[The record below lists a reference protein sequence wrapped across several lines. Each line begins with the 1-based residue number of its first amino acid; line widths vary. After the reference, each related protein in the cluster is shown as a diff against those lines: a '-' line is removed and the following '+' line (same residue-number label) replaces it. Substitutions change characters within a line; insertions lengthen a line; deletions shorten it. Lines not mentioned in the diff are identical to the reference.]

1 MTQRLQII
9 LAVALMLILLM
20 LVNRVRKEKLD
31 LKYALPWI
39 TLLVGLLVIDAFPGI
54 TEWLAS
60 VMGIALPINMLMLLG
75 LAFSVTVIF
84 FLTSMMSK
92 EIDKQKQLTQEV
104 GLLRK
109 RVDEL
114 ESFIAESER
123 TDKGKD
129 R

>member
-9 LAVALMLILLM
+9 LAAALILILLM

-114 ESFIAESER
+114 ESFIAKAER
-123 TDKGKD
+123 TDKGED
-129 R
+129 

>member
-9 LAVALMLILLM
+9 LAAALILILLM

-114 ESFIAESER
+114 ESFIAKAEMTE
-123 TDKGKD
+123 KGED
-129 R
+129 